1 MVSREP
7 PCHAEMLRVEAIVL
21 LARSRTMLRPASPIS
36 TRSKRQGAGQPSP
49 NGRVD
54 QFYPG
59 LSPPP
64 RQSTAMGSTLILA
77 AAPSRRRHRVAPP
90 GGCRRE
96 KFVPT
101 GSWERKMPM
110 PQREVQSFDGARD
123 PLGHALRAV
132 AATPLPAAATA
143 GQPRCRRRCRGERR
157 RPDRVRFSISK
168 PGLGLDAV
176 GSSPYYPRTLRRG
189 AGGRKP
195 PKRSRVIGSWLCAVR
210 DGASI
215 WSSHEAVTAVREAR
229 RAAIALDEGCG
240 LDADD

>member
-1 MVSREP
+1 MVELTS
-7 PCHAEMLRVEAIVL
+7 
-21 LARSRTMLRPASPIS
+21 S
-36 TRSKRQGAGQPSP
+36 TPGCLPRQGKAPLWAPPS
-49 NGRVD
+49 
-54 QFYPG
+54 YW
-59 LSPPP
+59 PP
-64 RQSTAMGSTLILA
+64 R
-77 AAPSRRRHRVAPP
+77 PP
-90 GGCRRE
+90 GGGTASRLRGDAGERNLC
-96 KFVPT
+96 PT

-110 PQREVQSFDGARD
+110 PQREVQSFDGVRD